1 MKSLSA
7 VVLLILIFTCAQ
19 AQDFISA
26 QPVGGKNQLH
36 YFIDQELIYPEAM
49 YNQGI
54 EGTVSFIF
62 DLDEEGHVIDIRDIS
77 TPDSAALAESIRIF
91 KLIEW
96 QHATF
101 RGVPAKDTK
110 HFEIAFNKK
119 KYDRL
124 CKSRGYTKIL
134 NPYEPIDSSG
144 KVYWYRNV
152 ETSPHPVFTGKEQ
165 NLSSFIAANLK
176 YPEAAIK
183 QNVSGTVKLSFVV
196 ETNGKISN
204 MVIEN
209 SLGAGCNEE
218 AIRLLRS
225 LKWMPGTF
233 NREAVRTRTSLT
245 ISFNLDR
252 GTDGLFNP
260 VIKSSYGG

>member
-1 MKSLSA
+1 MKSLSIA
-7 VVLLILIFTCAQ
+7 VLLILVYTGLR
-19 AQDFISA
+19 AQDFINA
-26 QPVGGKNQLH
+26 QPVGGKNQLQ
-36 YFIDQELIYPEAM
+36 YFIDQELIYPESM
-49 YNQGI
+49 YKKGI
-54 EGTVSFIF
+54 EGKVSFLF
-62 DLDEEGHVIDIRDIS
+62 DLDEKGHVTDIREVN
-77 TPDSAALAESIRIF
+77 TPDSAAYYETIRIF
-91 KLIEW
+91 RLIEW

-110 HFEIAFNKK
+110 HFEISFNKK

-124 CKSRGYTKIL
+124 CKSRGYSTII
-134 NPYEPIDSSG
+134 NPYEPVDSSG

-152 ETSPHPVFTGKEQ
+152 ETSPHPVFAGNEQ
-165 NLSSFIAANLK
+165 NLPSYIVANLK

-183 QNVSGTVKLSFVV
+183 QNLSGTVKLSFIV

-204 MVIEN
+204 MVIVN

-225 LKWMPGTF
+225 LKWMPGTY
-233 NREAVRTRTSLT
+233 NLKAVRTRTSLT

-252 GTDGLFNP
+252 GADGLFNP